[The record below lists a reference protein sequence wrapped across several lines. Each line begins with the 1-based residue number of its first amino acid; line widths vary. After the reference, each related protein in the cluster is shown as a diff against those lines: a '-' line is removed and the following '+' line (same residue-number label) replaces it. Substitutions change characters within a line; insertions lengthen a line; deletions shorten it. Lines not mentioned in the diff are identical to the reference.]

1 MAVLTMIARPDMK
14 LLPAA
19 TAALLALLTLSSAA
33 GAAET
38 PTQDAYARA
47 QVMVDVGGRRL
58 NLFCLGSG
66 SPTVVFETGS
76 GRAGWDW
83 FQVQPAV
90 AKRTRACIYDRA
102 GLGFSDPIARPATA
116 ANAAKDLHFLLKNSR
131 VPGPYVLV
139 GNSYGAMVAQQFAL
153 RPKADVAG
161 LVLLDAQ
168 HEDELARLDKLT
180 NGGMSEGFAGIV
192 EMNRACLAAAEK
204 GFMAGSAL
212 EQQCVSGAEDSFGP
226 ALAAADTAMKRKPS
240 FWRANVSEAEN
251 IYTTSAQQLRTARK
265 SFGDLPLVS
274 LTRGISPYLVPGQP
288 PSATNQA
295 IEAEN
300 KAMQDEVAALSKRGS
315 NRVVDGAQHAI
326 HLSQPEAVVQAVLQV
341 LDMMK

>member
-1 MAVLTMIARPDMK
+1 MAILVTFKPQQMK
-14 LLPAA
+14 LLSAA
-19 TAALLALLTLSSAA
+19 TALLLSLPVSAI
-33 GAAET
+33 AADT

-58 NLFCLGSG
+58 NLFCMGSG
-66 SPTVVFETGS
+66 SPTVVFEAGS

-102 GLGFSDPIARPATA
+102 GMGFSDPLTRPATA
-116 ANAAKDLHFLLKNSR
+116 ANAAKDLHFLLKNGR

-139 GNSYGAMVAQQFAL
+139 GNSYGAMVIQLFAL

-168 HEDELARLDKLT
+168 HEDELPRMDKLT
-180 NGGMSEGFAGIV
+180 KGGMSAGFAGIID
-192 EMNRACLAAAEK
+192 MDRACMAAAEK
-204 GFMAGSAL
+204 GFEPGSEL
-212 EQQCVSGAEDSFGP
+212 EKQCVPGGDEPFGP
-226 ALAAADTAMKRKPS
+226 ALTAAAAALKRKPS

-251 IYTTSAQQLRTARK
+251 IFTTSAQQLHAARK
-265 SFGDLPLVS
+265 SYGDLPLVS
-274 LTRGISPYLVPGQP
+274 LTRGISPFLVPDQP
-288 PSATNQA
+288 PSDVNKA

-300 KAMQDEVAALSKRGS
+300 KAMQDEVAALSRRGS
-315 NRVVDGAQHAI
+315 NRVVDGATHAI
-326 HLSQPEAVVQAVLQV
+326 HLSKPQAVVEAVMQV
-341 LDMMK
+341 LDMVK

>member
-1 MAVLTMIARPDMK
+1 MK

-19 TAALLALLTLSSAA
+19 TATLLTLSTGASAV
-33 GAAET
+33 ET
-38 PTQDAYARA
+38 LTQDAYARA

-66 SPTVVFETGS
+66 SPTVVFEAGS

-83 FQVQPAV
+83 FQVQPEV

-102 GLGFSDPIARPATA
+102 GMGFSDPITRPATA
-116 ANAAKDLHFLLKNSR
+116 ANAAKDLHFLLKNGR

-139 GNSYGAMVAQQFAL
+139 GNSYGAMVIQQFAL

-168 HEDELARLDKLT
+168 HEDELTRLDKLT
-180 NGGMSEGFAGIV
+180 KGGMSQGFAGIV
-192 EMNRACLAAAEK
+192 EMDRTCLAAAEK
-204 GFMAGSAL
+204 GFTPGSEL
-212 EQQCVSGAEDSFGP
+212 EQQCVLGSEEPFGP
-226 ALAAADTAMKRKPS
+226 KLAAAAAALKRKPS

-251 IYTTSAQQLRTARK
+251 VFTTSAQQLRTARK

-274 LTRGISPYLVPGQP
+274 LTRGVSPYLVPGQP
-288 PSATNQA
+288 PSETNKA

-315 NRVVDGAQHAI
+315 NRVAEGAHHAI
-326 HLSQPEAVVQAVLQV
+326 HLSKPEAVVEAVMQV
-341 LDMMK
+341 LDMAK